1 MCHRMSPLLLR
12 ELQEGLKYMQV
23 TGRAHN
29 ARVMK
34 DVDSDGFFA
43 LLTERVGRL

>member
-1 MCHRMSPLLLR
+1 
-12 ELQEGLKYMQV
+12 V
-23 TGRAHN
+23 TDRKHN

-34 DVDSDGFFA
+34 DVDADGFFA